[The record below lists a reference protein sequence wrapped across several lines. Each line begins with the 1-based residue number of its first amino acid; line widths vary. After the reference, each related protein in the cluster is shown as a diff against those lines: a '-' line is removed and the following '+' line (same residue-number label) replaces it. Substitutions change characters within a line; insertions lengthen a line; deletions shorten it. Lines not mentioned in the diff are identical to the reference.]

1 MPARLQES
9 PQSGKISSYESPL
22 DKEDRVKARWIRL
35 GALGQKEFDAAYA
48 ALAAA
53 QPRCAPPVLLWA
65 EEAARYPFALIA
77 PLKYAPGLVQRWRSW
92 GLAAAV
98 ATYRQ
103 FGVPAYLDG
112 EILLHGRDI
121 AQSRAVALGDCAVIA
136 SSFLMRFPG
145 SCVATPSVELEHA
158 FRLRLE
164 AQHGWEFDHS
174 WPTEGELTSPASR
187 AAA

>member
-1 MPARLQES
+1 
-9 PQSGKISSYESPL
+9 
-22 DKEDRVKARWIRL
+22 VKARWIRL
-35 GALGQKEFDAAYA
+35 GSIGQAQFDAAYA

-53 QPRCAPPVLLWA
+53 QPRSAAPVLLWA

-77 PLKYAPGLVQRWRSW
+77 PLKFAPGRTSRWLSW

-103 FGVPAYLDG
+103 FGVPAYLN
-112 EILLHGRDI
+112 EELFLHGYDI
-121 AQSRAVALGDCAVIA
+121 ARSRAAALGECAVIA

-145 SCVATPSVELEHA
+145 SCVATPSFELEHA

-164 AQHGWEFDHS
+164 AQHGWQFDYS
-174 WPTEGELTSPASR
+174 WLTEPEIKGRASVV
-187 AAA
+187 AA

>member
-1 MPARLQES
+1 M
-9 PQSGKISSYESPL
+9 
-22 DKEDRVKARWIRL
+22 KARWIRL
-35 GALGQKEFDAAYA
+35 GAIGQRDFDAAYA

-53 QPRCAPPVLLWA
+53 QPRAAAPALLWG

-77 PLKYAPGLVQRWRSW
+77 PLKFAPGLRRRWLSW

-103 FGVPAYLDG
+103 FGVPAYLND
-112 EILLHGRDI
+112 ELFLHGCDI
-121 AQSRAVALGDCAVIA
+121 AQSRAAVIGECAVIA

-145 SCVATPSVELEHA
+145 SCVATPSLELEHA

-164 AQHGWEFDHS
+164 AQHGWQFDHS
-174 WPTEGELTSPASR
+174 WPTAPEC
-187 AAA
+187 AATTEIGVGARFPR